1 MKDNPQKS
9 PILIVFGHGGHA
21 EQMTRL
27 LKSIDGM
34 HNKKYVA
41 IVENGSRLKNKSI
54 PIIDTLSVIPIR
66 PKNSDVSKISLLW
79 QFIGSFFSS
88 FLIAVKL
95 LFKFKVK
102 LMISTGPGIA
112 IPIAL
117 ICRLFNC
124 RVIHLET
131 WCRFYTKS
139 FTGKFMYYLATD
151 FWIQNE
157 ELASLY
163 PKATYVGR
171 L

>member
-1 MKDNPQKS
+1 MTLSKTTN
-9 PILIVFGHGGHA
+9 ILIVFGHGGHA

-34 HNKKYVA
+34 HNQNYVA
-41 IVENGSRLKNKSI
+41 IVENGSILKNKSI
-54 PIIDTLSVIPIR
+54 PVIGTLSVIPIR
-66 PKNSDVSKISLLW
+66 PKNSDVNRIKLFL
-79 QFIGSFFSS
+79 QFISSFFSS
-88 FLIAVKL
+88 FLSALKL
-95 LFKFKVK
+95 LYKSRIK

-117 ICRLFNC
+117 VCRLFNC
-124 RVIHLET
+124 RIIHLET

-151 FWIQNE
+151 FWIQNK
-157 ELASLY
+157 ELANLY